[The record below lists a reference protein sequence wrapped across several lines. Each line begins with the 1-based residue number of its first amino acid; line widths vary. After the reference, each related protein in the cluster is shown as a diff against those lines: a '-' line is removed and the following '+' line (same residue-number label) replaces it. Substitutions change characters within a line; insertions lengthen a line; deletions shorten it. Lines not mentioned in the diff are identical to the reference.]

1 MIAGETRAKVK
12 LNQKF
17 VTNLNRFLILSVLL
31 KTLRR
36 DQSAKIYESTRLLV

>member
-17 VTNLNRFLILSVLL
+17 VTNLNRFLILSVLTEGTVSEDL
-31 KTLRR
+31 
-36 DQSAKIYESTRLLV
+36 